1 MTERVLNSVAIHA
14 DIVFLIDVDNTLLDN
29 DRFAADLR
37 AHLTRDFGAAE
48 CERYW
53 SIYADLRDRLGY
65 ADYLGALQAF
75 RIESDNESALLQMS
89 KFLLDYPFAERLYPD
104 ALAAIKHLGTIGMT
118 AILSD
123 GDIVFQPRKVQ
134 RSGLWDAVAGRV
146 LIYLHKEKRLDAI
159 QHHFPSD
166 HYVMIDDKPT
176 LLAASKKVLGER
188 LTSVFV
194 RQGHYANA
202 ADGDNVEP
210 QPDITIE
217 KIGDLRDLTIA
228 NFQVNVRSQPTRD
241 KHLDCAAVHTE
252 QS

>member
-1 MTERVLNSVAIHA
+1 MTERVVNSVAVRD
-14 DIVFLIDVDNTLLDN
+14 DIVILIDVDNTLLDN
-29 DRFAADLR
+29 DRFADDLR
-37 AHLTRDFGAAE
+37 ARLTCDFGVAE

-53 SIYADLRDRLGY
+53 SIYAELRDRLGY

-75 RIESDNESALLQMS
+75 RVGSDNESSLLRMS
-89 KFLLDYPFAERLYPD
+89 EFLLEYPFAERLYPD
-104 ALAAIKHLGTIGMT
+104 ALTAIEHLGTIGTT

-123 GDIVFQPRKVQ
+123 GDIVFQPRKIQ
-134 RSGLWDAVAGRV
+134 RSGLWEAVAGRV

-159 QHHFPSD
+159 QRSFPAN

-176 LLAASKKVLGER
+176 LLAAAKKILGER

-202 ADGDNVEP
+202 PGAQDCEP
-210 QPDITIE
+210 PPDITIE
-217 KIGDLRDLTIA
+217 KIGDLLNLTIT
-228 NFQVNVRSQPTRD
+228 NFQANARSQVPMDR
-241 KHLDCAAVHTE
+241 HFDCAAVHTE